1 MSSNGFLVPDSYVF
15 HAPNDVDMNCSSI
28 FWGFSFAFVFFAALR
43 ASIQTLEIWRRKRHV
58 TAYLVMIWVGWAVN
72 IVLGAF
78 AWCFQ
83 RGFIKPSFQL
93 FFLIACFWSL
103 QIQLLTQIIV
113 NRLAL
118 LMPNPAA
125 VARLR
130 WAVFFLILL
139 VNISVMVTWVP
150 AQLQI
155 SHKWMRIS
163 EIWER
168 CEMAI
173 FSIIDLS
180 LNLRFVQ
187 LVRNRMVS
195 HGLNDKYLSLFQFNC
210 CMILASISL
219 DIALIGL
226 MSLPS
231 KLVYLQFHS
240 LAFLVKL
247 FIEMNMSDLITKVAQ
262 DRSRNGS
269 DRNSRAP
276 PADHTLSLTT
286 KSAPGRLR
294 AAQIPTGNGS
304 VVEVGP
310 KRRSYPADG
319 RIHITVETAITR
331 KSIDSEDE
339 TASQRS
345 LTRGM

>member
-43 ASIQTLEIWRRKRHV
+43 AAIQTLDTWRRKRHV

-72 IVLGAF
+72 IVL
-78 AWCFQ
+78 
-83 RGFIKPSFQL
+83 
-93 FFLIACFWSL
+93 ACFWSL

-125 VARLR
+125 VSRLR

-195 HGLNDKYLSLFQFNC
+195 HGLNNKYLSLFQFNC
-210 CMILASISL
+210 GMILASISL

-231 KLVYLQFHS
+231 KLV
-240 LAFLVKL
+240 
-247 FIEMNMSDLITKVAQ
+247 
-262 DRSRNGS
+262 
-269 DRNSRAP
+269 
-276 PADHTLSLTT
+276 
-286 KSAPGRLR
+286 
-294 AAQIPTGNGS
+294 
-304 VVEVGP
+304 
-310 KRRSYPADG
+310 
-319 RIHITVETAITR
+319 
-331 KSIDSEDE
+331 
-339 TASQRS
+339 
-345 LTRGM
+345 